1 MTTPTGETGEQ
12 IARRRGSQKKET
24 LSSYERKHVE
34 GCGEVLVR
42 LAALDA
48 EKRAA
53 EPKKAPALP
62 GKKNWKTLG
71 RGVKLSGSVISRVV
85 FACVFV
91 CVFVCVCSS
100 SLVALDSFVKE
111 AEFRSGSRTTF
122 SALFCVVSSDIC

>member
-24 LSSYERKHVE
+24 LSSYERKHVQ

-91 CVFVCVCSS
+91 CFCSS
-100 SLVALDSFVKE
+100 SLVAVDSFVKE
-111 AEFRSGSRTTF
+111 AEFRSGNRTTF